1 MPGSFSPAKSIFTG
15 FTRLPGLSADKR
27 YGLRTRALLLVAVT
41 TMYAKNMPWYG
52 KKHDR
57 REQNSTL
64 LDQSTGSLAVTTVT
78 CLARHGRPTKPARH
92 PPFIQTG

>member
-27 YGLRTRALLLVAVT
+27 YGLRTRALLLVAVA

-52 KKHDR
+52 K
-57 REQNSTL
+57 STTEESKTARCWINPLVL
-64 LDQSTGSLAVTTVT
+64 LL
-78 CLARHGRPTKPARH
+78 
-92 PPFIQTG
+92 